1 VKITR
6 NTRGIWDNRGEMMKW
21 FLKLRH
27 RMAFMTGYIVLTA
40 FIPVEFWR
48 IIALAPVS
56 LFCGYL
62 EEYLNEKEQK

>member
-1 VKITR
+1 
-6 NTRGIWDNRGEMMKW
+6 MMKW